1 MAKYKL
7 IKNTPCS
14 EDLFEGKSHTAIAKQ
29 ICNTIKEDENCKMIG
44 IDGDWGSGK
53 SNLLELVKQNINHE
67 KQEYHFFLY
76 DAWGH
81 QEDIQRRA
89 ILENLTAF
97 ILEEKIIKNKDKW
110 TNKSNSL
117 IAKTRET
124 EVKTLPK
131 LSIGVIISII
141 TIVLSPAFKPLS
153 DWVKKDFSEEWGIVV
168 PFMPFIIFLILF
180 IYFCVISKSCK
191 KALQE
196 FVAFYQ
202 KDRKDTVTTE
212 VISETQ
218 PSSKKFRE
226 WVQNISKDLEKNQNL
241 ILVFDNMDRLPANKV
256 QELWSSIHSFF
267 SEDTYSN
274 IWVIIPFDRKHI
286 RTAFKNEDIENI
298 SYGDDFINKTFDVV
312 YRVSPPTLSD
322 WKQYFRGQWNKA
334 FGYSID
340 EENYQNITQIYDLL
354 ETDYSPRK
362 IIAFINELIT
372 IKQIST
378 EVPDPYIA
386 LYILGKSKINKE
398 GISEFFSPSFLGAID
413 FLYKND
419 ENLPK
424 YLASIHYQ
432 LPPDKVKDIIFTEK
446 LKKALDNKDIKTA
459 EGISEYAGFADVL
472 ENSIASVSNFS
483 NAIEVLDK
491 VFEKYTQKEVVK
503 HSWESIY
510 EKMGAKSENVLKD
523 YQIILL
529 KNIKNPNIYLKRI
542 LGDFLNQ
549 KEFTPTQYFNDIQK
563 LSEIKRVDV
572 FGNIEPKAL
581 EVEPFIEFVKLAK
594 SEIDKYKI
602 SCDKVKLDEY
612 LSNIEIEH
620 IEDITYIPYLKD
632 KYTFDKYKQHIKEL
646 IPQNI
651 GYVSIITTLY
661 TRLKELDRP
670 ISKELLSDNQIYN
683 LFSQC
688 DKEDTFYPDLMCM
701 RIARFNNYSS
711 SWVNYF
717 NSVLQ
722 KADDSFLEKIVER
735 IEYYTSY
742 GDILLNLF
750 TMDYEWYKKIAQKL
764 TENNYGVSSANI
776 FNLLKKYD
784 EVRENLIDY
793 VDGETLIGR
802 LNDWS
807 RYASSINRNT
817 IYSIPIKF
825 FEDAKNIDNKLTK
838 HCIEIAKKYLE
849 NRSKEDWIT
858 DIQDE
863 NFAYQ
868 IIEHIDLKITQNAF
882 EALKEIVNKF
892 VENDSEYSD
901 CDLQIKKLL
910 AKAQKDCRDL
920 APLIKNVRDK
930 FIRGDIE
937 MNTNIFDVLGELLL
951 EYGKLTE
958 KKEVLRTILTDEVV
972 DCYPTILIKHSNQ
985 IKELIKNEEEK
996 DDFVS
1001 HIVEKAK
1008 TEEKIKL
1015 LASELGIEI
1024 PKEKENKND

>member
-1 MAKYKL
+1 MVQYKL

-14 EDLFEGKSHTAIAKQ
+14 EDLFEGKSHTAIANQ
-29 ICNTIKEDENCKMIG
+29 ICNTINEDENCKMIG

-53 SNLLELVKQNINHE
+53 SNLLKLVEQNINHE

-97 ILEEKIIKNKDKW
+97 ILEEEIIKSKKKW
-110 TNKSNSL
+110 IEKGKTL
-117 IAKTRET
+117 ISKTRET

-141 TIVLSPAFKPLS
+141 TIVLSPAFKPVS
-153 DWVKKDFSEEWGIVV
+153 DWVKKDFSEEWGTIV
-168 PFMPFIIFLILF
+168 PLMPFIIFLILF
-180 IYFCVISKSCK
+180 IYFCVKSKSCK

-196 FVAFYQ
+196 FVVFYQ
-202 KDRKDTVTTE
+202 KDRKDTITTE

-226 WVQNISKDLEKNQNL
+226 WVQNISKDLEKNKNL

-267 SEDTYSN
+267 SEEKYPN

-286 RTAFKNEDIENI
+286 RKAFKNEDIEAL
-298 SYGDDFINKTFDVV
+298 SYGDDFINKTFDIV

-354 ETDYSPRK
+354 ENEYSPRK

-372 IKQIST
+372 IKQISA

-386 LYILGKSKINKE
+386 LYIFGKSKINKK
-398 GISEFFSPSFLGAID
+398 GISEFFKPSFLGAID
-413 FLYKND
+413 FLYKDD

-432 LPPDKVKDIIFTEK
+432 LPPDNVKDIIFTEK
-446 LKKALDNKDIKTA
+446 LKKSLNNNDVKTA
-459 EGISEYAGFADVL
+459 EEISEYTGFADVL

-491 VFEKYTQKEVVK
+491 VFEKYTQKEVIK
-503 HSWESIY
+503 HSWESVFK
-510 EKMGAKSENVLKD
+510 KMGDKSESTLKN

-529 KNIKNPNIYLKRI
+529 NNIENPNIYLKKI
-542 LGDFLNQ
+542 LKDFIGLQ
-549 KEFTPTQYFNDIQK
+549 GFTSTQYFNDIQK
-563 LSEIKRVDV
+563 LLEIERIDV
-572 FGNIEPKAL
+572 FGNIEPKRL

-612 LSNIEIEH
+612 LSNIETEYM
-620 IEDITYIPYLKD
+620 EDVTYIPYLKE
-632 KYTFDKYKQHIKEL
+632 KYTFDEYKKHIKEL

-651 GYVSIITTLY
+651 GYVSTVATLY

-670 ISKELLSDNQIYN
+670 IPKELLSDNQIYN

-688 DKEDTFYPDLMCM
+688 DKEDAFYPDLMCM
-701 RIARFNNYSS
+701 RIARFNSFHSS
-711 SWVNYF
+711 YKNYF
-717 NSVLQ
+717 DNVL
-722 KADDSFLEKIVER
+722 KEADDNFIEKIAER
-735 IEYYTSY
+735 IEYYTTY
-742 GDILLNLF
+742 EDILLNLSN
-750 TMDYEWYKKIAQKL
+750 MDYEWCRKIAQKL
-764 TENNYGVSSANI
+764 TDNSFGVSRANI
-776 FNLLKKYD
+776 LNILKKYN

-802 LNDWS
+802 LNAWS
-807 RYASSINRNT
+807 RYASSINTNT
-817 IYSIPIKF
+817 INSIPIKF
-825 FEDAKNIDNKLTK
+825 FEDAKNIDNELTK
-838 HCIEIAKKYLE
+838 HCLDVAKEYLE
-849 NRSKEDWIT
+849 KRSKEEWIT
-858 DIQDE
+858 DIKE
-863 NFAYQ
+863 KNFAYQ
-868 IIEHIDLKITQNAF
+868 IIEHIDLKITQNTF
-882 EALKEIVNKF
+882 EALKEIVVEF
-892 VENDSEYSD
+892 VEKDTNYEP
-901 CDLQIKKLL
+901 QIKKLL
-910 AKAQKDCRDL
+910 SKAQKDCRDL
-920 APLIKNVRDK
+920 VPMIKNIRDK
-930 FIRGDIE
+930 FIRGDVE
-937 MNTNIFDVLGELLL
+937 MNTSIFEVLGEFLL
-951 EYGKLTE
+951 EYGQLRE
-958 KKEVLRTILTDEVV
+958 KKEVLRTILTNEVV
-972 DCYPTILIKHSNQ
+972 DVYAEILMEYVDEIKS
-985 IKELIKNEEEK
+985 IIKNEDK
-996 DDFVS
+996 SDDFIS
-1001 HIVEKAK
+1001 HIIEKAK
-1008 TEEKIKL
+1008 TEDYFKL
-1015 LASELGIEI
+1015 LAEKLDIL
-1024 PKEKENKND
+1024 KEEEDKINETVN